1 MKALVPLLAAAA
13 LLGGC
18 MATSSG
24 GGNVANADRG
34 QYPRGPMAEAEAEQT
49 TAQLLEARAQRDA
62 AVAALSAPQTPE
74 ARRRLQQTAHDH
86 NQMVLLMESRLR
98 AAGRP
103 IPR

>member
-1 MKALVPLLAAAA
+1 
-13 LLGGC
+13 
-18 MATSSG
+18 MATAG

-34 QYPRGPMAEAEAEQT
+34 QVPRGPMAEVEAEQT

-62 AVAALSAPQTPE
+62 AMAALSAPQTPE
-74 ARRRLQQTAHDH
+74 ARRKLQQTAYDH

>member
-1 MKALVPLLAAAA
+1 MKVFVPLLACAV

-18 MATSSG
+18 MATAG

-34 QYPRGPMAEAEAEQT
+34 QYPRGPMAEVEAEQT

-62 AVAALSAPQTPE
+62 ALAALSAPQTPE
-74 ARRRLQQTAHDH
+74 ARRKLQQTAYDH